1 VNAET
6 PAIPAASAR
15 YPIPRA
21 EKNSAPC
28 HIPPVQFVLSPETLE
43 EQVKLTL
50 LIAQVNAWNR
60 IKIGFRAVHPA
71 EEKAAP

>member
-1 VNAET
+1 MRRTMPTRRCAGT
-6 PAIPAASAR
+6 
-15 YPIPRA
+15 
-21 EKNSAPC
+21 
-28 HIPPVQFVLSPETLE
+28 SPED

-71 EEKAAP
+71 EEKKAAA

>member
-1 VNAET
+1 MRRTT
-6 PAIPAASAR
+6 PT
-15 YPIPRA
+15 
-21 EKNSAPC
+21 
-28 HIPPVQFVLSPETLE
+28 TLLRGTSRRE

-71 EEKAAP
+71 DAKQQAA